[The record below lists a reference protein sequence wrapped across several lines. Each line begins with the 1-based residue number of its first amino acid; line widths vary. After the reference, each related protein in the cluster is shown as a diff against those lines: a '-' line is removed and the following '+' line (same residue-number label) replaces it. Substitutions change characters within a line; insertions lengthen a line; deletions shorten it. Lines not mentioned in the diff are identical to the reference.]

1 MSKSNQPL
9 VSIGMPIYNAEEC
22 LALAVE
28 SLLAQDYPNFELIIS
43 DNASRD
49 RTEEICREFRRRDP
63 RIRYIRQRQNQG
75 SPANF
80 EFVAREARGE
90 YFMWAAHDDLW
101 HPSYVSRCLAKL
113 QSTPSA
119 VLACSE
125 INFINAAGLPN
136 EEWTA
141 KNFKNTHTE
150 GFTPEQRVHQLISVC
165 GWFSIYG
172 VMPVEVTRQL
182 SLGLSVHGWDV
193 VLILELLLMGD
204 IVKVPEALF
213 SYRFVKQKTAQ
224 DHQDAFNSES
234 NPIAATKTPFA
245 GLAADLLRTVYR
257 SDLPLETKSA
267 IFADFIATLT
277 SANDY
282 WRRQIE
288 EELIGAAASLSDD
301 QFADLLGLTLSRA
314 IPLES
319 FKDDPSLKRIFGAA
333 VIEGEKP
340 ASSAK
345 SVICSLQP
353 ALAHNGPRAAQGRA
367 VQLLREG
374 NAEEASEALKEAL
387 AQQESSDLW
396 HSWAIARLACGETAE
411 AESGFRRALQLN
423 ALNYPAAL
431 ALGML
436 ASARERADLAL
447 KYLSLALP
455 LT

>member
-1 MSKSNQPL
+1 MSVSNRPF
-9 VSIGMPIYNAEEC
+9 VSIGMPIYNAEEY
-22 LALAVE
+22 LAFALQ
-28 SLLAQDYPNFELIIS
+28 SLLAQNYPNFELIIS

-49 RTEEICREFRRRDP
+49 RTEEICREFQTRDP
-63 RIRYIRQRQNQG
+63 RIRYVRHAQNQG

-80 EFVAREARGE
+80 AFVVGEARGE

-101 HPSYVSRCLAKL
+101 APTYISRCLAKL
-113 QSTPSA
+113 QSTPGA

-125 INFINAAGLPN
+125 IKFINAAGPPN
-136 EEWTA
+136 EEWTS
-141 KNFKNTHTE
+141 KNFTNTHTE

-172 VMPVEVTRQL
+172 VMPLAVTRKL

-204 IVKVPEALF
+204 IVKVPDPLF
-213 SYRFVKQKTAQ
+213 SYRIVKQKSAQ

-245 GLAADLLRTVYR
+245 GLAADLLQTIYR
-257 SDLPLETKSA
+257 SNLAGETKSA
-267 IFADFIATLT
+267 IFADFISTLT
-277 SANDY
+277 FKNGY

-288 EELIGAAASLSDD
+288 EELIGPGASLSDE
-301 QFADLLGLTLSRA
+301 QFADLLGFTLSRA

-319 FKDDPSLKRIFGAA
+319 FRGDPSLKRIFAMADPGS
-333 VIEGEKP
+333 GKP
-340 ASSAK
+340 ASSPK
-345 SVICSLQP
+345 SVICSPQP
-353 ALAHNGPRAAQGRA
+353 ALAHNGYRAAQRRA
-367 VQLLREG
+367 MQLFREG
-374 NAEEASEALKEAL
+374 KPEEASAALKEAL
-387 AQQESSDLW
+387 AQHESSDLW
-396 HSWAIARLACGETAE
+396 HGWAVARLACGQVGEAE
-411 AESGFRRALQLN
+411 AGFRRAIQLN

-436 ASARERADLAL
+436 ATTHGREELAL

-455 LT
+455 L